1 MLAKDVMTETVISVC
16 SDDTIEQAVQLMI
29 RNNVS
34 GLPVVDRQGRLQGMV
49 TEGDLLRRTELSTER
64 SRPRWIQFLMSP
76 GRLAEEYVHTHGR
89 KVAEVMTANVFT
101 VAENAS
107 LEEIVSLME
116 QQQIKRVP
124 VLRDGNLVGIVSRA
138 NVIRA
143 LAKNFD
149 AQLNATDQTI
159 HDSLLSEL
167 KKQKWTPRE
176 TLDVNVREGVVEL
189 RGCILDERERQAI
202 IVAAENTAG
211 VKRVVDHLVFVEP
224 MSGMVFAPPEEEQTL
239 PKAS

>member
-34 GLPVVDRQGRLQGMV
+34 GLPVVDRQGRLQGML

-64 SRPRWIQFLMSP
+64 SRSRWTQLFVSP
-76 GRLAEEYVHTHGR
+76 GRLAEEYVRTHGR
-89 KVAEVMTANVFT
+89 KVREIMTENFFT
-101 VAENAS
+101 VGENAS

-124 VLRDGNLVGIVSRA
+124 VLRDGNLVGNVSRA

-149 AQLNATDQTI
+149 AQLDATDQAI

-167 KKQKWTPRE
+167 KTQKWTPRE
-176 TLDVNVREGVVEL
+176 SLDVNVREGIVEL
-189 RGCILDERERQAI
+189 RGCILDERESQAI

-211 VKRVVDHLVFVEP
+211 VKRVIDHLVFVEP
-224 MSGMVFAPPEEEQTL
+224 MSGMVFASPEEEQTL